1 MNKSEEDSFDNGDN
15 IYSLDMNI
23 DAVRALLSHIEYSI
37 QMWPG
42 SPKRPPEEQEML
54 INLRSA
60 MFTILL
66 EHNFSNNEA
75 DRN

>member
-1 MNKSEEDSFDNGDN
+1 MNKSEDDSFDNGDN

-54 INLRSA
+54 INLRSTI
-60 MFTILL
+60 FTILL

>member
-1 MNKSEEDSFDNGDN
+1 MNKSEDDSFDNGDN

-37 QMWPG
+37 QIWPG

-54 INLRSA
+54 INLRSTI
-60 MFTILL
+60 FTILL

>member
-37 QMWPG
+37 QIWPG

-54 INLRSA
+54 INLRSTI
-60 MFTILL
+60 FTILL